1 MRPDSVDMRRTNM
14 VSFGVHQRNAGAS
27 EDGANMIRSNR
38 LTLGAESTPLSCDLC
53 TSHKQLD
60 AIRRLISQTLVARMP
75 REGLAEVVEY
85 LLDAHAFYTE
95 NRRLPAPSRPKT
107 VTTEA
112 VVSGRVS
119 RPTLDL
125 R

>member
-1 MRPDSVDMRRTNM
+1 MTC
-14 VSFGVHQRNAGAS
+14 
-27 EDGANMIRSNR
+27 SNR

-53 TSHKQLD
+53 ASNNKLD
-60 AIRRLISQTLVARMP
+60 AMRQSAGQMLIARMP

-95 NRRLPAPSRPKT
+95 NRRLPAPSRPET
-107 VTTEA
+107 VTTKA